1 MSKRIIF
8 SMGARGG
15 VGKTTVIST
24 LADWYAEHKVPVEL
38 LDFDDENK
46 ANSGLNH
53 FQKSARKIHV
63 DKRDGLDVFI
73 EIVDKTTHPVIV
85 ADFGARSGRLTF
97 NWFDSTFEHLKGLDI
112 TFTAVGVVTTDP
124 GSVTSVLEWADHLQ
138 KKVQYLIVLNELQT
152 EQAVFDVWEKSEQ
165 VARFRADLKPK
176 VIRFL
181 SINPDLQKGIS
192 NHGASLFEVAQK
204 KVEIPELVGSRW
216 GIRAQQVY
224 QAASKEFT
232 KVKDVLL

>member
-85 ADFGARSGRLTF
+85 ADFGARAGRLTF
-97 NWFDSTFEHLKGLDI
+97 NWFDSTF
-112 TFTAVGVVTTDP
+112 
-124 GSVTSVLEWADHLQ
+124 
-138 KKVQYLIVLNELQT
+138 
-152 EQAVFDVWEKSEQ
+152 
-165 VARFRADLKPK
+165 
-176 VIRFL
+176 
-181 SINPDLQKGIS
+181 
-192 NHGASLFEVAQK
+192 
-204 KVEIPELVGSRW
+204 
-216 GIRAQQVY
+216 
-224 QAASKEFT
+224 
-232 KVKDVLL
+232 

>member
-1 MSKRIIF
+1 
-8 SMGARGG
+8 
-15 VGKTTVIST
+15 
-24 LADWYAEHKVPVEL
+24 
-38 LDFDDENK
+38 
-46 ANSGLNH
+46 
-53 FQKSARKIHV
+53 
-63 DKRDGLDVFI
+63 
-73 EIVDKTTHPVIV
+73 
-85 ADFGARSGRLTF
+85 
-97 NWFDSTFEHLKGLDI
+97 
-112 TFTAVGVVTTDP
+112 VTTDP

-152 EQAVFDVWEKSEQ
+152 EQAAFDVWEKSEQ
-165 VARFRADLKPK
+165 VERFRADLKPK

-192 NHGASLFEVAQK
+192 NHGASLLDVAQK

-224 QAASKEFT
+224 QAASKEFS

>member
-1 MSKRIIF
+1 
-8 SMGARGG
+8 

-46 ANSGLNH
+46 ANSGLIH

-181 SINPDLQKGIS
+181 P
-192 NHGASLFEVAQK
+192 LFWRWRRRR
-204 KVEIPELVGSRW
+204 SRFPNW
-216 GIRAQQVY
+216 LARAGESAPNRFIRPPARNLPK
-224 QAASKEFT
+224 SKT
-232 KVKDVLL
+232 CSCDQL